1 MRAMKN
7 LFRRPIKGAR
17 AHPRLALMTAA
28 CVLACAPARAASVS
42 AGSILV
48 TVPSSLFDPLGSLA
62 LTPSQ
67 FLVPIDVRGADALV
81 FWEFDLHFDAAVA
94 APADAGGLYQSVYQA
109 DFGAGAFSRA
119 TLAR

>member
-1 MRAMKN
+1 MRALKN